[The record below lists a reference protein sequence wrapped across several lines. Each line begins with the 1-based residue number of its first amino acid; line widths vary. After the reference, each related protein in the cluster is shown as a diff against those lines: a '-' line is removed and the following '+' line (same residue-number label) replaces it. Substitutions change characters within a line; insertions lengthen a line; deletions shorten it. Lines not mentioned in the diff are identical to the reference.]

1 MAINPIL
8 QPEHH
13 AVAIFGRGWDILCPT
28 PDCNGIGPNH
38 LCVVA
43 LHVDSIFR
51 QGRHLL
57 PLSGFDW
64 EINPP
69 YPDVNVDVHQPNMA
83 LVAGPVAEGN
93 VLQRALL
100 VGPNLLCEVLL
111 HARGRDGLRIVAI
124 NPILQPEH
132 HAVVIFG
139 RDWDILRPA
148 PDRNGNGPNHLCV
161 VALHVDSIFR

>member
-1 MAINPIL
+1 M
-8 QPEHH
+8 
-13 AVAIFGRGWDILCPT
+13 
-28 PDCNGIGPNH
+28 
-38 LCVVA
+38 
-43 LHVDSIFR
+43 
-51 QGRHLL
+51 

-124 NPILQPEH
+124 NSILQPEH

-148 PDRNGNGPNHLCV
+148 PDRNGNGPNHLFVLLIFPRECV
-161 VALHVDSIFR
+161 MVLPSKGTWIYITLRIPEGDGL